1 MADLV
6 AAVDAGNSKIDAL
19 LVDTEGRVHA
29 RARGGPFRPQIDGVA
44 PSIAELAAVMARLLV
59 GVDGPARLVSAYLA
73 GADSPEEEA
82 VLHKEIET
90 HGWGRQAQVGND
102 TLALLRCG
110 AAEGWGVAVVC
121 GAGINAVGV
130 APDGGIE
137 RFPALGG
144 LTGDWGGGS
153 TLGYEALWLAV
164 RGEDG
169 RGVPTA
175 LSAAVADF
183 FGRASATAVG
193 MAMSRHEIDPRRLLE
208 LTPVLF
214 RAAAGDDPAAV
225 GLVDRMAVE
234 VATMA
239 SALIV
244 RMGLVDAEVPV
255 VLGGGVLSA
264 RFAPLSDLIETTLAA
279 RAPRARCV
287 IADVAPVVGAALLGL
302 DTLRAPDTA
311 AAALLTAERR

>member
-1 MADLV
+1 MAELV

-19 LVDTEGRVHA
+19 LVDTDGRVHA

-44 PSIAELAAVMARLLV
+44 PSIAELAAVMTRLMA
-59 GVDGPARLVSAYLA
+59 GVDGPARMVSAYLA

-82 VLHKEIET
+82 VLHKEIEA

-130 APDGGIE
+130 APGGRIE
-137 RFPALGG
+137 RFAALGG
-144 LTGDWGGGS
+144 LTGDWGGGA
-153 TLGYEALWLAV
+153 TLGYETLWLAV

-169 RGVPTA
+169 RGTPTA
-175 LSAAVADF
+175 LSGDVAEF
-183 FGRASATAVG
+183 FGRGSAIAVG
-193 MAMSRHEIDPRRLLE
+193 VAMSRDELDPRQLLE

-214 RAAAGDDPAAV
+214 RAAAGGDPAAV
-225 GLVDRMAVE
+225 ALVDRMAVE

-244 RMGLVDAEVPV
+244 RMGLTAETVPV

-264 RFAPLSDLIETTLAA
+264 RFPRMSEVIEATLTA

-302 DTLRAPDTA
+302 DAIGAPVAA
-311 AAALLTAERR
+311 AAALLSAERR